1 MTDWATLNPSR
12 IAVAGDWHGN
22 SFHADR
28 VIRDAAEQGA
38 QAVLH
43 VGDYG
48 YKFAPGFMARC
59 QRALEETGLV
69 LAFVDGNHDDHD
81 KLSALVA
88 EHGRTA
94 IPMRPNIFYLPR
106 GYRWIWSG
114 VSFLALGGAH
124 SVDRPWR
131 ACGEWWARETITIGE
146 AVTAA
151 NGGRADVMICHDVPD
166 GVRIPCIEGNP
177 IGFPE
182 SEIAAAQRH
191 RELLARV
198 VAEVRPKHL
207 FAGHYHCRL
216 DAPLIGRD
224 YRTEVHILDMD
235 GPRMADNVQVVELT
249 ALNEVQSSI
258 DI

>member
-1 MTDWATLNPSR
+1 MIWESVNPQR
-12 IAVAGDWHGN
+12 VAVAGDWHGN

-28 VIRDAAEQGA
+28 AIRYAAEHGA
-38 QAVLH
+38 QAILH
-43 VGDYG
+43 VGDFA
-48 YKFAPGFMARC
+48 YKFAPSFMARV
-59 QRALEETGLV
+59 QRALEDTGL
-69 LAFVDGNHDDHD
+69 LLGFADGNHDDHD
-81 KLSALVA
+81 KLGTLVT
-88 EHGRTA
+88 EHGQTA

-106 GYRWIWSG
+106 GYRWTWSG

-131 ACGEWWARETITIGE
+131 PRGEWWARETITIGE

-177 IGFPE
+177 HGFPE
-182 SEIAAAQRH
+182 PEIAAAQRH
-191 RELLARV
+191 RELLRRV
-198 VAEVRPKHL
+198 VDEVRPKCL

-216 DAPLIGRD
+216 DAPLVGRD

-235 GPRMADNVQVVELT
+235 GRPMSENVMVTDLA
-249 ALNEVQSSI
+249 ALREPG
-258 DI
+258 

>member
-1 MTDWATLNPSR
+1 MTWETLNPTR

-28 VIRDAAEQGA
+28 AIRHAAEHGA

-43 VGDYG
+43 VGDFA
-48 YKFAPGFMARC
+48 YKFAPSFMAKV
-59 QRALEETGLV
+59 QRALEDTGLT
-69 LAFVDGNHDDHD
+69 LAFVGGNHDDWD
-81 KLSALVA
+81 RLDLLEAD
-88 EHGRTA
+88 HGCTA
-94 IPMRPNIFYLPR
+94 ILMRPNIYYLPR
-106 GYRWIWSG
+106 GYRWAWSG

-131 ACGEWWARETITIGE
+131 ARGEWWARETISVGE
-146 AVTAA
+146 ALNASLD
-151 NGGRADVMICHDVPD
+151 GHADVMITHDVPD

-177 IGFPE
+177 IGFPD
-182 SEIAAAQRH
+182 SEIEAAQRH
-191 RELLARV
+191 RELLRNV
-198 VAEVRPKHL
+198 VSEIRPQHL

-235 GPRMADNVQVVELT
+235 GGAMADNVMIVDLVDL
-249 ALNEVQSSI
+249 
-258 DI
+258 